1 MDEISFT
8 LTKTTTGKVRI
19 GYKAGGGGSANSA
32 KLVIDY
38 VQLIGENM
46 TIDKTTLSERLSEAN
61 SFYGDGT
68 GTDADLLKAAIDEV
82 LKEEDFMKV
91 ILQENV
97 KNKGKKGE
105 ILEFATDQAKELI
118 ANGSAIEATAE
129 NLRMIEQEKQEE
141 AQEALVKQK
150 ELYELKDQI
159 EKEPLTIYV
168 ATDEQGHIL
177 EMVNTKTIAVA
188 LEKAVGQKIDRRK
201 VLFAGNVNTLG
212 LYEAQIKL
220 SNDIYATLV
229 IHVLEKPSN

>member
-1 MDEISFT
+1 MTQDWSSEEMAEFVKTIKEIC
-8 LTKTTTGKVRI
+8 
-19 GYKAGGGGSANSA
+19 Y
-32 KLVIDY
+32 
-38 VQLIGENM
+38 
-46 TIDKTTLSERLSEAN
+46 
-61 SFYGDGT
+61 
-68 GTDADLLKAAIDEV
+68 EV

-97 KNKGKKGE
+97 RNKGKKGE

-118 ANGSAIEATAE
+118 ASGLAIEATAE
-129 NLRMIEQEKQEE
+129 NIRMIEQEKQEE

-150 ELYELKDQI
+150 ELYEIKELI
-159 EKEPLTIYV
+159 EKNPLTIYV
-168 ATDEQGHIL
+168 ETDEQGHIL

-188 LEKAVGQKIDRRK
+188 LEKVIGHKIDRRK

-220 SNDIYATLV
+220 NNDIYATLI